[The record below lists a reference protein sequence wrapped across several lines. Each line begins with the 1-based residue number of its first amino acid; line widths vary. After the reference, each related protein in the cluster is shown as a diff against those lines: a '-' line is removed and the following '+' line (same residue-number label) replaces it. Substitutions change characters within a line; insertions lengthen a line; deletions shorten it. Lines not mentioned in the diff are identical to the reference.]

1 MKFLSEEGL
10 DYLVSKFKS
19 LFATESKV
27 EHLKEKVKK
36 MNTPMQTVA
45 RKAIRLGSAG
55 KNVRYFHRGLFT
67 PIVLGDIGKV
77 QISYVNNANETIYLQ
92 VLASTINNVKSYK
105 DDIYLPTYDDG
116 KKAVWGNFFRLNAVY
131 PKGQFTKVLSIR
143 REQAFGVGTFTHV
156 VLDIQPASNYTGNT
170 ASPYLAISNGKLV
183 GSGMM
188 KADSLLFNYNA
199 DDDSQKIESVK
210 TFTKYNRNRVYLY
223 VKYYKKRYTDACP
236 VNKDRKYHL
245 VNRTFITKDGNSTK
259 SYALNHKRGDAI
271 IKWYHRGVAIATKHI
286 YYNGKF
292 KKIKK

>member
-10 DYLVSKFKS
+10 DYLVSKLKS

-36 MNTPMQTVA
+36 INTPMQTVA

-55 KNVRYFHRGLFT
+55 KNVRYFHIGNFT
-67 PIVLGDIGKV
+67 PIVLGDIGRV
-77 QISYVNNANETIYLQ
+77 RISYVNNANEVIYLQ
-92 VLASTINNVKSYK
+92 VLDTAKNNVLSYK
-105 DDIYLPTYDDG
+105 GDIYLPTYDNVYKDE
-116 KKAVWGNFFRLNAVY
+116 WGNFFRLNAVY
-131 PKGQFTKVLSIR
+131 PKGQFTKVLSVR
-143 REQAFGVGTFTHV
+143 TEQAFGIGTYTNV
-156 VLDIQPASNYTGNT
+156 VLDIQPANSYTGNT

-188 KADSLLFNYNA
+188 KDDSLLFDYT
-199 DDDSQKIESVK
+199 DDNSQKISSVK
-210 TFTKYNRNRVYLY
+210 VFAKHNRNRVYLY

-236 VNKDRKYHL
+236 VMKDRKYRL
-245 VNRTFITKDGNSTK
+245 VNRTFITKNGNATK
-259 SYALNHKRGDAI
+259 NCALNHKRGDAI